1 MSESKLQIPL
11 NLVDD
16 EEQLGKADGLQKFF
30 EYLPLHQ
37 ISHEEFLKMLSEVK
51 DESILTFDIIK
62 EVFSK
67 KQEW

>member
-1 MSESKLQIPL
+1 M
-11 NLVDD
+11 NLADD

-37 ISHEEFLKMLSEVK
+37 INLEEFLKMLSKVK
-51 DESILTFDIIK
+51 DETNLTFDIIK
-62 EVFSK
+62 EVFNK